1 MLGVSGIKMWKL
13 FHLLSDLTG
22 GGAAKVFDCN
32 DARYLMDQ
40 NRQLTED
47 EQVEFDLHL
56 SECEKC
62 VADFSFEN
70 ALRAVIAP
78 KKLESPSFGFDMRL
92 AAKLGLDLAAV
103 PNYLEP
109 EPKTSPVSWLNWIA
123 AAATVAGLLGWKLDE
138 VIRISTGVGELIYAQ
153 AASLLAGKALIAA
166 DSYFGTFSEIGLL
179 QGGIMMQLCLGAIVL
194 ASGIIAVGLTIKE

>member
-1 MLGVSGIKMWKL
+1 MWKL

-40 NRQLTED
+40 NRPLTED

-56 SECEKC
+56 AECKKC
-62 VADFSFEN
+62 AADYAFEQ
-70 ALRAVIAP
+70 ALREVIAP
-78 KKLESPSFGFDMRL
+78 EKLESPSFGFDMRL
-92 AAKLGLDLAAV
+92 AAKLGLELAAV
-103 PNYLEP
+103 PSYVEP
-109 EPKTSPVSWLNWIA
+109 EPKTSPISWLNWVA
-123 AAATVAGLLGWKLDE
+123 AAAMVAGLLGWKLPE
-138 VIRISTGVGELIYAQ
+138 VIRISTGIGELIYAK

-166 DSYFGTFSEIGLL
+166 DSYFGTFSEVGLL

-194 ASGIIAVGLTIKE
+194 ASGIVAVGLTIKE